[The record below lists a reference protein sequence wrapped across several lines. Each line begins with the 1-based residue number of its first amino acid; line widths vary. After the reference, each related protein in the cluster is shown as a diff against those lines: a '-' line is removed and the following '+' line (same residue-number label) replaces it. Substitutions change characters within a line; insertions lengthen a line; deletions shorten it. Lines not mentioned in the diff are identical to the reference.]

1 MSLPNSGLP
10 DRPKAHVIG
19 EVLCCCVGL
28 VMDAQKR
35 KEKRERE
42 KKNNNIYIKQKR
54 LVWFYILI
62 VISKSLFLSHAFNL
76 YVFFF
81 LWNYIMSTLAME
93 FVLNYLLNITLI

>member
-54 LVWFYILI
+54 LI
-62 VISKSLFLSHAFNL
+62 
-76 YVFFF
+76 
-81 LWNYIMSTLAME
+81 
-93 FVLNYLLNITLI
+93 